1 MRNPIKKASQITEQ
15 RSQGRNLVFSHIRNN
30 FQVARIDIAN
40 TTGMSPATVT
50 SITAELIAAG
60 LIEEVQR
67 EVEPGQSKRG
77 RPRVD
82 LKLRGESHI
91 VAGMKLTGR
100 SISAV
105 VLDLEGKQLG
115 KAQLPMPR
123 PPIDRAA
130 LCKLIPEVVET
141 VSAAAGIK
149 PEDLSAVGI
158 GLPGTIQATEGFVD
172 WCPLFQ
178 EQEFSLKQLME
189 DIMPM
194 PVFVENDAN
203 SVAIAELWFGFG
215 RDVPDFLVVTIEQG
229 VGLGIVLDGKI
240 FRGTQGFGA
249 EFGHTKVQSE
259 GALCRCGQRG
269 CLEAYVADYALLRE
283 ANLFKHWEEG
293 TSEEDRLIQLFA
305 AAKEGDRMAKSI
317 FDRASRMFS
326 MGLANLVNI
335 FDPAMVILSG
345 EQMQFDYLYAQQVF
359 DMVRSST
366 ILKGHHEPEIRIH
379 KWGDMMWAK
388 GAAAFALEEV
398 VRISLDQLGSSEANA

>member
-1 MRNPIKKASQITEQ
+1 MVFSQI
-15 RSQGRNLVFSHIRNN
+15 RSN
-30 FQVARIDIAN
+30 FQMARIDIAN
-40 TTGMSPATVT
+40 ATGMSPATVT

-67 EVEPGQSKRG
+67 DVEAGQSKRG

-82 LKLRGESHI
+82 LKLRGEAHL

-105 VLDLEGKQLG
+105 VLNLEGKQLG

-130 LCKLIPEVVET
+130 LCKLIPQVVEA
-141 VSAAAGIK
+141 VSASAGID
-149 PEDLSAVGI
+149 PTDLSAVGV

-178 EQEFSLKQLME
+178 EQEFNLKKLME

-215 RDVPDFLVVTIEQG
+215 RETPDFLVVTIEQG
-229 VGLGIVLDGKI
+229 VGLGIVLNGQI

-249 EFGHTKVQSE
+249 EFGHTKVQAE

-293 TSEEDRLIQLFA
+293 TSEDERLKQLFEA
-305 AAKEGDRMAKSI
+305 ARTGDRMAKSI

-326 MGLANLVNI
+326 MGLANLVNL

-345 EQMQFDYLYAQQVF
+345 EQMQFDYLYAQHVF

-366 ILKGHHEPEIRIH
+366 IQRGHHEPEIRIH

-388 GAAAFALEEV
+388 GAAAFALEEIV
-398 VRISLDQLGSSEANA
+398 GHSIDSLGNAETGA

>member
-1 MRNPIKKASQITEQ
+1 M
-15 RSQGRNLVFSHIRNN
+15 
-30 FQVARIDIAN
+30 
-40 TTGMSPATVT
+40 
-50 SITAELIAAG
+50 
-60 LIEEVQR
+60 
-67 EVEPGQSKRG
+67 
-77 RPRVD
+77 
-82 LKLRGESHI
+82 
-91 VAGMKLTGR
+91 
-100 SISAV
+100 

-123 PPIDRAA
+123 PPINRAA

-259 GALCRCGQRG
+259 GALCRCG
-269 CLEAYVADYALLRE
+269 
-283 ANLFKHWEEG
+283 
-293 TSEEDRLIQLFA
+293 A
-305 AAKEGDRMAKSI
+305 ARVPG
-317 FDRASRMFS
+317 
-326 MGLANLVNI
+326 
-335 FDPAMVILSG
+335 
-345 EQMQFDYLYAQQVF
+345 
-359 DMVRSST
+359 
-366 ILKGHHEPEIRIH
+366 
-379 KWGDMMWAK
+379 
-388 GAAAFALEEV
+388 
-398 VRISLDQLGSSEANA
+398 SLCR